1 MQVMTNNLD
10 AMIGRSGLSK
20 KEVAALKGVTPE
32 TLSRQIHG
40 KIQMTLADAER
51 YAKILSCSPMDVIFP
66 WTPIPI
72 IGACRM
78 ESKNGSDWVQRILLN
93 EQEMKR
99 CGQGSMGVV
108 NTHNPA
114 RYGQAAVIWEM
125 DEAYG
130 GAWSGWANSIE
141 LVMQEPIEKGYVPRA
156 ALLTEVYAKCKC
168 PVPTREEHSVF
179 ITGILHSQPGNKY
192 TIDNP
197 YRGETYTDL
206 ELEWATQITA
216 HIFLPDAE
224 GYCVNFNSPF
234 QNT

>member
-1 MQVMTNNLD
+1 MQPMTNNLD

-40 KIQMTLADAER
+40 KIQMTLSDAER

-66 WTPIPI
+66 LTPIPI

-78 ESKNGSDWVQRILLN
+78 EMKDGLEWVQRAVLN
-93 EQEMKR
+93 EQEMK
-99 CGQGSMGVV
+99 QGGFGVV

-114 RYGQAAVIWEM
+114 RYGQAAVIWEIA
-125 DEAYG
+125 ESYG

-141 LVMQEPIEKGYVPRA
+141 LIMQEPIEKGYVPRS
-156 ALLTEVYAKCKC
+156 ALLTEVYAKSKR
-168 PVPTREEHSVF
+168 PVQTREEQSVF
-179 ITGILHSQPGNKY
+179 VTGILHSQPGNKY

-197 YRGETYTDL
+197 YKGETYTDL

-216 HIFLPDAE
+216 HIFSPDAE
-224 GYCVNFNSPF
+224 GYLVNFTSPF